1 MIRPNISDDF
11 QSIVN
16 YSREEAIRTGHR
28 NIMPDHLY
36 LAMIRHGE
44 NYAVLHLKFCGI
56 DLRDMKEFIDSGVF
70 LDKAIPYSEI
80 DSIGLDRNSTNVMSL
95 AYMDASLAGSGKML
109 PQHLLLAL
117 SRTPSRGTEYL
128 REHGLDHRK
137 LLVDF
142 VNLGVMRDND
152 EGLGN
157 EERKG
162 EEYHPAE
169 EGYENPQTET
179 TEEKDE
185 SALFKYGHDL
195 TKAAGQMKLDPV
207 VGRDREIMRVIE
219 ILGKR
224 KKNNAILIGEPGVG
238 KSAIVEGIAIN
249 IATGNVPDPLL
260 NKRIVS
266 IDIASIVAG
275 TRYRGDFEKRMK
287 EIIEDAR
294 NNPDIILFID
304 EIHTVV
310 GAGGAS
316 GSLDAANILKPAL
329 ARGEFQ
335 CIGATT
341 LDEFR
346 KVIEK
351 DGALER
357 RFQKVLVNPTTPAET
372 AEILDRMLPYYE
384 DHHGVHYRKEALTAC
399 VTMSERYL
407 TDRCLPD
414 KALDVMDEAGSM
426 VRLHKASG
434 IVTSEDVAAV
444 ISGMTGIP
452 VSNIA
457 QSERDKILK
466 MSQRLQNR
474 IIGQK
479 EAVEC
484 VVRAIQRNRAGIKDP
499 LRPIGTFL
507 FVGPTGVGK
516 TELAKSIAEYL
527 FDSQDN
533 MVRIDMSEYTEK
545 FNVSRLVGAP
555 PGYVGYGEGGQLSE
569 KVRRKPYSVVLLD
582 EIEKAH
588 PDVFSL
594 LLQVMDDGRLT
605 DSDGRTVDFRNTIL
619 IMTSNAGT
627 REVNEYGSGLGFN
640 APGRNVDAKRRTVLD
655 KALRKTFPP
664 EFINRIDEIVFFNS
678 LTKEDVGKIV
688 DIELNK
694 LKTRVNGWN
703 LSFTPALIGAA
714 AEEGFDPEYGA
725 RPLRRAIQRLVEDP
739 VSSYII
745 RHHKKD
751 KALKLKVDMTDEGP
765 VVSEVATKASA
776 GKKQAAKI

>member
-1 MIRPNISDDF
+1 IMTRPNISDDF

-16 YSREEAIRTGHR
+16 FSREEAIRTGHR
-28 NIMPDHLY
+28 SITPDHLY

-56 DLRDMKEFIDSGVF
+56 DLVDMKEFIDSGIF
-70 LDKAIPYSEI
+70 LDKPIPYSEI
-80 DSIGLDRNSTNVMSL
+80 ENIGLDRNSSNVMSL
-95 AYMDASLAGSGKML
+95 AYMDACLSGSGKML

-117 SRTPSRGTEYL
+117 TRTISKGTEYL
-128 REHGLDHRK
+128 REHGIDHKK

-152 EGLGN
+152 EGLGDGQ
-157 EERKG
+157 ERREHTEQPEDETG
-162 EEYHPAE
+162 EVQ
-169 EGYENPQTET
+169 ENGDGGST
-179 TEEKDE
+179 E
-185 SALFKYGHDL
+185 SALSKYGNDL
-195 TKAAGQMKLDPV
+195 TLSASQMKLDPV

-238 KSAIVEGIAIN
+238 KSAIVEGIAIR
-249 IATGNVPDPLL
+249 IATGDVPEPLK

-287 EIIEDAR
+287 AIIEDVR

-341 LDEFR
+341 IDEFR

-372 AEILDRMLPYYE
+372 MEILERMLPYYE
-384 DHHGVHYRKEALTAC
+384 EHHGVRYGKGALAAC
-399 VTMSERYL
+399 VSMSERYL

-414 KALDVMDEAGSM
+414 KALDVMDEAGSK
-426 VRLHKASG
+426 VRLHKSGGTVTGEDIAS
-434 IVTSEDVAAV
+434 VV
-444 ISGMTGIP
+444 SGMTGIP
-452 VSNIA
+452 VSSIA
-457 QSERDKILK
+457 QTEREKILK
-466 MSQRLQNR
+466 MSQRLRMR
-474 IIGQK
+474 IIGQN

-516 TELAKSIAEYL
+516 TELAKTLAEYL

-533 MVRIDMSEYTEK
+533 MIRIDMSEYTEK

-627 REVNEYGSGLGFN
+627 RELNEYGAGVGFN
-640 APGRNVDAKRRTVLD
+640 TA
-655 KALRKTFPP
+655 
-664 EFINRIDEIVFFNS
+664 
-678 LTKEDVGKIV
+678 
-688 DIELNK
+688 
-694 LKTRVNGWN
+694 
-703 LSFTPALIGAA
+703 
-714 AEEGFDPEYGA
+714 
-725 RPLRRAIQRLVEDP
+725 
-739 VSSYII
+739 
-745 RHHKKD
+745 
-751 KALKLKVDMTDEGP
+751 
-765 VVSEVATKASA
+765 
-776 GKKQAAKI
+776 